1 MASWA
6 KISLF
11 LSSYVPLF
19 VLLAVRTSGQSGSAW
34 AVFSGLAI
42 LGVVGLI
49 LILRGVRARQVR
61 RVTVSEAD
69 SVGEQ
74 VAAYVATYLL
84 PFLTVTFVD
93 WRDWLVFFGFL
104 ALVCLVY
111 VQSDLVHLN
120 PLLSLCGYSI
130 YRVQYRSEGTLRD
143 EFAPAEMLLLSKRPV
158 RGEQMLSIRKLSQ
171 DVGKVA

>member
-1 MASWA
+1 
-6 KISLF
+6 
-11 LSSYVPLF
+11 
-19 VLLAVRTSGQSGSAW
+19 
-34 AVFSGLAI
+34 
-42 LGVVGLI
+42 
-49 LILRGVRARQVR
+49 VR